1 MKKTTLSILLLIF
14 LFSCNTKQEAK
25 NDAKQNHSNI
35 TEKQDTATTSQQ
47 SQDVIV
53 PNFTAHDA
61 DGKPVTLSN
70 FYKNKKV
77 VLIDFWAS
85 WCKPC
90 RMENPNVVAAYEK
103 YHSKGFDIIGVSLDR
118 TKEAWLAAIK
128 EDKLNWTHVSELK
141 YWNSEI
147 AQQYGVQSIPTNF
160 LINGNGKLIAAELRG
175 IELDMKLKEILK

>member
-1 MKKTTLSILLLIF
+1 ML
-14 LFSCNTKQEAK
+14 SCNTKQETK
-25 NDAKQNHSNI
+25 NDVQQNNTGNAS
-35 TEKQDTATTSQQ
+35 KQDTATNPSK

-53 PNFTAHDA
+53 PDFTANDI

-85 WCKPC
+85 WCGPC
-90 RMENPNVVAAYEK
+90 REENPNVVAAYQK
-103 YHSKGFDIIGVSLDR
+103 YHDKGFDIIGVSLDR
-118 TKEAWLAAIK
+118 TKDAWLGAIK
-128 EDKLNWTHVSELK
+128 EDKLEWTQVSELK

-147 AQQYGVQSIPTNF
+147 VHQYGINSIPTNF
-160 LINGNGKLIAAELRG
+160 LIDGNGKLIAAELRG